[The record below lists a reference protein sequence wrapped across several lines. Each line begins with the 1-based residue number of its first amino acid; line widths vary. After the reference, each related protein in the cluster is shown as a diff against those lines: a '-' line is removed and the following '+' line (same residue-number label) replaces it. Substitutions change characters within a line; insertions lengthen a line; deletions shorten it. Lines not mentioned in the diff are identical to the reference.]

1 MTYST
6 LNPLNSFE
14 LAFFDKYFVT
24 SRKKKKKRNCKEWAK
39 NRYLSDFVTT

>member
-24 SRKKKKKRNCKEWAK
+24 SRKKKKKKGIAK
-39 NRYLSDFVTT
+39 SGQKIDIYQIL